1 MKYKYNIKHK
11 QDGRVTVVNFKNKD
25 SMLKY
30 LETNRDK
37 VNNWSSPVLN
47 FSSVMLPLK
56 QTVWYN
62 HA

>member
-11 QDGRVTVVNFKNKD
+11 QDGRVAVVNFKNKD

-37 VNNWSSPVLN
+37 VNSWSAPVLN
-47 FSSVMLPLK
+47 FSSVMLTLK
-56 QTVWYN
+56 QNVWFN
-62 HA
+62 HE